1 MTDRRTI
8 DDVIYRT
15 TNPNSN
21 SQVRPNSINQLQP
34 NRQNNSDGY
43 GD

>member
-8 DDVIYRT
+8 DDVIYRS

-21 SQVRPNSINQLQP
+21 SQARLSPNIQQQP

>member
-8 DDVIYRT
+8 DDVIYRS

-21 SQVRPNSINQLQP
+21 SQVRLNQQP
-34 NRQNNSDGY
+34 VRQNNSDGY

>member
-8 DDVIYRT
+8 DDVIYRS

-21 SQVRPNSINQLQP
+21 SQVRLNQQIP
-34 NRQNNSDGY
+34 VRQNNSDGY